1 MDNFL
6 TELGIK
12 HEVTNSYTPEMNG
25 VAERFNLTALDGIK
39 TLLKSSEVPHKFWGE
54 ALLCFTYAW
63 NRICHKDSNK
73 TPFEKYSG
81 RKPSVLHL
89 KPFGCL
95 AYAGV
100 PKQIRKKFDMR
111 AKMGIMMG
119 YAQRTKGYRIWLI
132 DENKLVETINVRF
145 DENKRGI
152 NFRQKVNSNLG
163 YNLNLPDYYDDE
175 DDFDRVKDS
184 LTSRLVSKT
193 STETP
198 STSEKPDVS
207 SDNHSLIPCTEVKW
221 IRNIGRKVTGSNVY
235 YSIEGEATRLKSFN
249 EIERYCKRH
258 NIKYDPSLFNFRK
271 DNTESQGFSD
281 LSEQQEA
288 LMVEV
293 TIPNCYKQAIRSR
306 DASKW
311 HDAMDKEINVMK
323 ERKVWDLVDHPDNIK
338 ILENRWVYTIKY
350 DENNKIVRYKARLVA
365 RGNTQLRGESFDEV
379 FQEYKL
385 ELSKVKS
392 LKLRCYSD
400 SDFATNRDDRVSMG
414 GFITFIDET
423 PISSRTFK
431 QKSVSLSTMEAE
443 YVSLTEAAK
452 EFIWL
457 KNVIDNKSLNLELS
471 ENVMFC
477 DNQAAISFSKSP
489 VENYRTKH
497 IDVRYHFLRNLIYDK
512 TKPEQ
517 PDEEATYKEKLD
529 LQLRKDRCYTLI
541 YTNISSDLKNLI
553 TETTDG
559 VAAWKILKD
568 HFEPVTRA
576 RVIQLLDQFFGTKYQ
591 PGEDVGIFISRVK
604 TAATRLQEAGHKLD
618 DLYIGFQLIRW
629 LPQEFQSTVQQI
641 YRWKE
646 EDFRVVKIEAELIL
660 EANRLQL
667 MKQDLEKAENA
678 YLSSFT
684 SKKSKTLPG
693 ATAAAHGDPNGK
705 NDYQKKSGKPDHY
718 IIPKSKEISFFSDVT
733 AKTKNGSIEIWH
745 QRFCHVNNDY
755 LVKTSKNDSVKG
767 LPRLTDNGKTH
778 CIPCKLAKSKRV
790 SFKKMGAVRSK
801 RPLEL
806 LHMDLCGPM
815 PTESQGGNKYFLSI
829 IDDYSRKVTVFPIR
843 NKSDVFHT
851 FIRFQKRAERF
862 LSKKVIAVRTDGGLE
877 FCNKDMDNFLTELGI
892 KHEVTNSYTPEMN
905 GVAERFNLTALDGI
919 KTLLKSSEV
928 PHKFWGEA
936 LLCFT
941 YAWNRICH
949 KDSNKTP
956 FEKYSGRKPSVLHLK
971 PFGCLAYAGVPKQI
985 RKKKFDMRAKM
996 GIMMEY
1002 AQRTKGYRIWLIDEN
1017 KLVET
1022 INVRF
1027 DENKRGINFRQK
1039 VNSNLG
1045 YNLNLP
1051 DYYDDEDDFDR
1062 VKDSLTSRLVSKTS
1076 TETPSTSEKP
1086 DVSSDNHSLIPCTEV
1101 KWIRNIGRKV
1111 TGSNVYYSIEGEATR
1126 LKSFNEIE
1134 RYCKRHNIKYD
1145 PSLFN
1150 FRKDNTE
1157 SQGFSDLSEQQEALM
1172 VEVTIPNCYK
1182 QAIRS
1187 RDASKW
1193 HDAMDKEINVMKERK
1208 VWDLVDHPDNIKILE
1223 NRWVYTIKYDE
1234 NNKIVRYKARLVAR
1248 GNTQL
1253 RGESF
1258 DEVFQEYKLELS
1270 KVKSL
1275 KLRCYSDSDFATNRD
1290 DRVSMGGFITFI
1302 DETPISS
1309 RTFKQK
1315 SVSLS
1320 TMEAEY
1326 VSLTEAAKEFIWL
1339 KNVIDNK
1346 SLNLE
1351 LSENVMFC
1359 DNQAAISFSKSPVEN
1374 YRTKHIDVR
1383 YHFLRN
1389 LIYDKVFQIKYIGT
1403 KNNLADIFT
1412 KPMVKEKLLEFCRK
1426 LFLFR
1431 E

>member
-1 MDNFL
+1 M
-6 TELGIK
+6 
-12 HEVTNSYTPEMNG
+12 NS
-25 VAERFNLTALDGIK
+25 VAS
-39 TLLKSSEVPHKFWGE
+39 TL
-54 ALLCFTYAW
+54 
-63 NRICHKDSNK
+63 NR
-73 TPFEKYSG
+73 
-81 RKPSVLHL
+81 
-89 KPFGCL
+89 
-95 AYAGV
+95 
-100 PKQIRKKFDMR
+100 
-111 AKMGIMMG
+111 
-119 YAQRTKGYRIWLI
+119 
-132 DENKLVETINVRF
+132 
-145 DENKRGI
+145 
-152 NFRQKVNSNLG
+152 
-163 YNLNLPDYYDDE
+163 
-175 DDFDRVKDS
+175 
-184 LTSRLVSKT
+184 
-193 STETP
+193 
-198 STSEKPDVS
+198 
-207 SDNHSLIPCTEVKW
+207 
-221 IRNIGRKVTGSNVY
+221 VTGM
-235 YSIEGEATRLKSFN
+235 EFN
-249 EIERYCKRH
+249 NQI
-258 NIKYDPSLFNFRK
+258 SLLTTNNW
-271 DNTESQGFSD
+271 NTWKHDMQV
-281 LSEQQEA
+281 L
-288 LMVEV
+288 LMHYG
-293 TIPNCYKQAIRSR
+293 CWQ
-306 DASKW
+306 
-311 HDAMDKEINVMK
+311 
-323 ERKVWDLVDHPDNIK
+323 
-338 ILENRWVYTIKY
+338 
-350 DENNKIVRYKARLVA
+350 
-365 RGNTQLRGESFDEV
+365 
-379 FQEYKL
+379 
-385 ELSKVKS
+385 
-392 LKLRCYSD
+392 
-400 SDFATNRDDRVSMG
+400 
-414 GFITFIDET
+414 FIM
-423 PISSRTFK
+423 
-431 QKSVSLSTMEAE
+431 Q
-443 YVSLTEAAK
+443 
-452 EFIWL
+452 
-457 KNVIDNKSLNLELS
+457 
-471 ENVMFC
+471 
-477 DNQAAISFSKSP
+477 
-489 VENYRTKH
+489 
-497 IDVRYHFLRNLIYDK
+497 

-553 TETTDG
+553 TQTTDG

-568 HFEPVTRA
+568 HFEPVTKA

-684 SKKSKTLPG
+684 LKKSKTLLG

-705 NDYQKKSGKPDHY
+705 NDYQKKGGKVFNCKTIKNVKQSIKTIGPCYVCNKYGHLKVNCKEKKSLEKSPSTVNETFNTEFDKGVWIIDTTATSHFCNDKRLFLDLKPITNMKMSLATEDKSCPVEGIGTLRFRPDHY
-718 IIPKSKEISFFSDVT
+718 IIPQSKLISFFSDVT

-790 SFKKMGAVRSK
+790 SFKKTGAVRSK

-877 FCNKDMDNFLTELGI
+877 FCNKDMNNFLTELGI

-949 KDSNKTP
+949 KDSNKMP

-985 RKKKFDMRAKM
+985 RKKFDMRAKM
-996 GIMMEY
+996 GIMMGY

-1022 INVRF
+1022 INSKRF
-1027 DENKRGINFRQK
+1027 
-1039 VNSNLG
+1039 
-1045 YNLNLP
+1045 
-1051 DYYDDEDDFDR
+1051 
-1062 VKDSLTSRLVSKTS
+1062 SLTSRLVSKTS

-1086 DVSSDNHSLIPCTEV
+1086 DVSSDNHRLIPCTEV

-1134 RYCKRHNIKYD
+1134 RYCKRHNIEYD

-1157 SQGFSDLSEQQEALM
+1157 PQGFSDLSEQQEALM
-1172 VEVTIPNCYK
+1172 VEITIPNCYK
-1182 QAIRS
+1182 
-1187 RDASKW
+1187 
-1193 HDAMDKEINVMKERK
+1193 
-1208 VWDLVDHPDNIKILE
+1208 
-1223 NRWVYTIKYDE
+1223 NR
-1234 NNKIVRYKARLVAR
+1234 R
-1248 GNTQL
+1248 
-1253 RGESF
+1253 
-1258 DEVFQEYKLELS
+1258 
-1270 KVKSL
+1270 
-1275 KLRCYSDSDFATNRD
+1275 
-1290 DRVSMGGFITFI
+1290 
-1302 DETPISS
+1302 
-1309 RTFKQK
+1309 
-1315 SVSLS
+1315 
-1320 TMEAEY
+1320 
-1326 VSLTEAAKEFIWL
+1326 
-1339 KNVIDNK
+1339 
-1346 SLNLE
+1346 
-1351 LSENVMFC
+1351 
-1359 DNQAAISFSKSPVEN
+1359 
-1374 YRTKHIDVR
+1374 
-1383 YHFLRN
+1383 
-1389 LIYDKVFQIKYIGT
+1389 
-1403 KNNLADIFT
+1403 
-1412 KPMVKEKLLEFCRK
+1412 
-1426 LFLFR
+1426 
-1431 E
+1431 

>member
-1 MDNFL
+1 MNSVASTL
-6 TELGIK
+6 NR
-12 HEVTNSYTPEMNG
+12 VTGME
-25 VAERFNLTALDGIK
+25 FNNQI
-39 TLLKSSEVPHKFWGE
+39 
-54 ALLCFTYAW
+54 
-63 NRICHKDSNK
+63 
-73 TPFEKYSG
+73 
-81 RKPSVLHL
+81 SVLTPNNWNTWKHDMQL
-89 KPFGCL
+89 LLMHYGCW
-95 AYAGV
+95 
-100 PKQIRKKFDMR
+100 Q
-111 AKMGIMMG
+111 
-119 YAQRTKGYRIWLI
+119 
-132 DENKLVETINVRF
+132 
-145 DENKRGI
+145 
-152 NFRQKVNSNLG
+152 
-163 YNLNLPDYYDDE
+163 
-175 DDFDRVKDS
+175 
-184 LTSRLVSKT
+184 
-193 STETP
+193 
-198 STSEKPDVS
+198 
-207 SDNHSLIPCTEVKW
+207 
-221 IRNIGRKVTGSNVY
+221 
-235 YSIEGEATRLKSFN
+235 
-249 EIERYCKRH
+249 
-258 NIKYDPSLFNFRK
+258 
-271 DNTESQGFSD
+271 
-281 LSEQQEA
+281 
-288 LMVEV
+288 
-293 TIPNCYKQAIRSR
+293 
-306 DASKW
+306 
-311 HDAMDKEINVMK
+311 
-323 ERKVWDLVDHPDNIK
+323 
-338 ILENRWVYTIKY
+338 
-350 DENNKIVRYKARLVA
+350 
-365 RGNTQLRGESFDEV
+365 
-379 FQEYKL
+379 
-385 ELSKVKS
+385 
-392 LKLRCYSD
+392 
-400 SDFATNRDDRVSMG
+400 
-414 GFITFIDET
+414 FII
-423 PISSRTFK
+423 
-431 QKSVSLSTMEAE
+431 Q
-443 YVSLTEAAK
+443 
-452 EFIWL
+452 
-457 KNVIDNKSLNLELS
+457 
-471 ENVMFC
+471 
-477 DNQAAISFSKSP
+477 
-489 VENYRTKH
+489 
-497 IDVRYHFLRNLIYDK
+497 

-517 PDEEATYKEKLD
+517 TDEEATYKEKLD

-705 NDYQKKSGKPDHY
+705 NDYQKKGGKPEHY
-718 IIPKSKEISFFSDVT
+718 IIPKSKEISFFSDIT

-767 LPRLTDNGKTH
+767 LPRLPDNGKTH
-778 CIPCKLAKSKRV
+778 CIPCKLAKSKRI
-790 SFKKMGAVRSK
+790 SFKKTGAVRSK

-862 LSKKVIAVRTDGGLE
+862 LSRKVIAVRTDGGLE

-949 KDSNKTP
+949 KDGNKTP

-985 RKKKFDMRAKM
+985 RKKFDMRAKM
-996 GIMMEY
+996 GIMMGY

-1022 INVRF
+1022 IN
-1027 DENKRGINFRQK
+1027 
-1039 VNSNLG
+1039 
-1045 YNLNLP
+1045 
-1051 DYYDDEDDFDR
+1051 DDFDR
-1062 VKDSLTSRLVSKTS
+1062 VKDSLTSRLVSETS

-1157 SQGFSDLSEQQEALM
+1157 SQGFSDLSEQQALM
-1172 VEVTIPNCYK
+1172 VEVTIPICYK

-1223 NRWVYTIKYDE
+1223 NLWVYTIKYDE

-1253 RGESF
+1253 RSESF

-1290 DRVSMGGFITFI
+1290 DGVSMGGFITFI
-1302 DETPISS
+1302 DETPISW

-1326 VSLTEAAKEFIWL
+1326 VNLTEAAKEFIWL
-1339 KNVIDNK
+1339 KNVINNK
-1346 SLNLE
+1346 SLNLD

-1374 YRTKHIDVR
+1374 CRTKHTDVR

-1403 KNNLADIFT
+1403 KNNLADIFL
-1412 KPMVKEKLLEFCRK
+1412 PNPW
-1426 LFLFR
+1426 
-1431 E
+1431 

>member
-1 MDNFL
+1 MAAVLDCSRWT
-6 TELGIK
+6 TEEIITLINIWGDQN
-12 HEVTNSYTPEMNG
+12 ELDTN
-25 VAERFNLTALDGIK
+25 VRD
-39 TLLKSSEVPHKFWGE
+39 SEVYKF
-54 ALLCFTYAW
+54 
-63 NRICHKDSNK
+63 
-73 TPFEKYSG
+73 PF
-81 RKPSVLHL
+81 P
-89 KPFGCL
+89 
-95 AYAGV
+95 
-100 PKQIRKKFDMR
+100 
-111 AKMGIMMG
+111 
-119 YAQRTKGYRIWLI
+119 
-132 DENKLVETINVRF
+132 
-145 DENKRGI
+145 
-152 NFRQKVNSNLG
+152 
-163 YNLNLPDYYDDE
+163 
-175 DDFDRVKDS
+175 
-184 LTSRLVSKT
+184 
-193 STETP
+193 
-198 STSEKPDVS
+198 
-207 SDNHSLIPCTEVKW
+207 
-221 IRNIGRKVTGSNVY
+221 
-235 YSIEGEATRLKSFN
+235 
-249 EIERYCKRH
+249 
-258 NIKYDPSLFNFRK
+258 
-271 DNTESQGFSD
+271 
-281 LSEQQEA
+281 
-288 LMVEV
+288 
-293 TIPNCYKQAIRSR
+293 
-306 DASKW
+306 
-311 HDAMDKEINVMK
+311 
-323 ERKVWDLVDHPDNIK
+323 IK
-338 ILENRWVYTIKY
+338 IIFN
-350 DENNKIVRYKARLVA
+350 
-365 RGNTQLRGESFDEV
+365 S
-379 FQEYKL
+379 
-385 ELSKVKS
+385 
-392 LKLRCYSD
+392 
-400 SDFATNRDDRVSMG
+400 
-414 GFITFIDET
+414 
-423 PISSRTFK
+423 
-431 QKSVSLSTMEAE
+431 
-443 YVSLTEAAK
+443 
-452 EFIWL
+452 
-457 KNVIDNKSLNLELS
+457 
-471 ENVMFC
+471 
-477 DNQAAISFSKSP
+477 
-489 VENYRTKH
+489 
-497 IDVRYHFLRNLIYDK
+497 
-512 TKPEQ
+512 
-517 PDEEATYKEKLD
+517 
-529 LQLRKDRCYTLI
+529 
-541 YTNISSDLKNLI
+541 
-553 TETTDG
+553 
-559 VAAWKILKD
+559 
-568 HFEPVTRA
+568 
-576 RVIQLLDQFFGTKYQ
+576 
-591 PGEDVGIFISRVK
+591 GEDVGIFISRVK

-705 NDYQKKSGKPDHY
+705 NDYQKKGEFDKGVWVIDTAATSHFCNDKSLFLDLKPITNMKMSLATEDKSCPVEGIGTLRFRPDHY

-767 LPRLTDNGKTH
+767 LPRLTDNGKAH
-778 CIPCKLAKSKRV
+778 SIPCKLAKSKRV
-790 SFKKMGAVRSK
+790 SFKKTGAVRSK

-806 LHMDLCGPM
+806 LHMDLSGPM

-905 GVAERFNLTALDGI
+905 GVAERFNLIALDGI

-971 PFGCLAYAGVPKQI
+971 PFGCLAYAGVPEQI
-985 RKKKFDMRAKM
+985 RKKFDMRAKM
-996 GIMMEY
+996 GIMMGY

-1017 KLVET
+1017 RLVET
-1022 INVRF
+1022 IN
-1027 DENKRGINFRQK
+1027 
-1039 VNSNLG
+1039 
-1045 YNLNLP
+1045 
-1051 DYYDDEDDFDR
+1051 DDFDR

-1076 TETPSTSEKP
+1076 TEMLSTSEKP
-1086 DVSSDNHSLIPCTEV
+1086 GVSSDNHNLIPCTEV
-1101 KWIRNIGRKV
+1101 KWIRNIGREV

-1134 RYCKRHNIKYD
+1134 RYCKRHNIEYD

-1253 RGESF
+1253 RVQF
-1258 DEVFQEYKLELS
+1258 DVASITQDQTKYSIVLSVLDEYILELIEDILS
-1270 KVKSL
+1270 DPPTENKYIILKSALLNCLSDSEQAKLKELLGDLELGDHRPSNLLRQMKSL
-1275 KLRCYSDSDFATNRD
+1275 AGSKISEDPLGAAKSSDSLDATMARD
-1290 DRVSMGGFITFI
+1290 PDGIKRPTLNADNITAAAEAVLKDGVLVWTAVQQFGV
-1302 DETPISS
+1302 S
-1309 RTFKQK
+1309 RTPLQ
-1315 SVSLS
+1315 
-1320 TMEAEY
+1320 
-1326 VSLTEAAKEFIWL
+1326 
-1339 KNVIDNK
+1339 
-1346 SLNLE
+1346 
-1351 LSENVMFC
+1351 
-1359 DNQAAISFSKSPVEN
+1359 
-1374 YRTKHIDVR
+1374 RHI
-1383 YHFLRN
+1383 
-1389 LIYDKVFQIKYIGT
+1389 
-1403 KNNLADIFT
+1403 A
-1412 KPMVKEKLLEFCRK
+1412 FCRK
-1426 LFLFR
+1426 TNNSENMESNYAYYNRCAVWRVFSKDEESALVQ
-1431 E
+1431 